1 MGFMDFMRR
10 AGSWIKD
17 SAQRGFSFVKKG
29 ADAVK
34 DIYRKATN
42 IPMIG
47 SVIRSGV
54 EAIKKMPIPYTN
66 VPIGAALSAADKVIT
81 TGDRILNR

>member
-17 SAQRGFSFVKKG
+17 KAQRGFGFAKKG

-34 DIYRKATN
+34 NLYNKATS
-42 IPMIG
+42 IPLIG
-47 SVIRSGV
+47 SAIRGGV

-66 VPIGAALSAADKVIT
+66 VPIGTALSAADKVIT